1 MTMTYTHFRKLDNP
15 DYIGAYAFQPNEKK
29 TLTISKVSREVI
41 TGKEGKKEE
50 CTIVRWHEN
59 EKPLILNATNG
70 KMISKIVGSPYIE
83 EWVDKRVVLG
93 VEKVKAFGE
102 VLDAVRVKN
111 EKPKQ
116 SQSTE
121 PPPDYFCA
129 DCNEMI
135 ADSGGFTMSKIVA
148 AGMKRYGVV
157 VCLDCANKRAAASKQ
172 DNESEGVTEDEIDQN
187 QNQ

>member
-1 MTMTYTHFRKLDNP
+1 MTYTHFRKLDNP

-29 TLTISKVSREVI
+29 TLTIARVTREVI
-41 TGKEGKKEE
+41 TGKEGKQEE
-50 CTIVRWHEN
+50 CTIVRWQED

-70 KMISKIVGSPYIE
+70 KTISKVVGSPYIE
-83 EWVDKRVVLG
+83 EWVGKSVVLG

-116 SQSTE
+116 QSTANE
-121 PPPDYFCA
+121 PPPDYFCV
-129 DCNEMI
+129 DCGELI
-135 ADSGGFTMSKIVA
+135 SDSGGFTMSKIVA

-157 VCLDCANKRAAASKQ
+157 VCLDCANQRAQAAKP
-172 DNESEGVTEDEIDQN
+172 NSEIGRSN
-187 QNQ
+187 GR